1 MAKPYSQDLRDRLV
15 LAVLSGQSRR
25 NVARRFDV
33 SPSCV
38 IKLMQQRETT
48 GDCLPRKFGGH
59 KRHALAEHE
68 DKVRALVAAQ
78 PDLTITALWKKLT
91 ALKIKV
97 GQSAVGRFLLHLKL
111 TYKKTLHAT
120 EQQRPDVQAARLAWR
135 EMQKGLDPK
144 RLVFIDE
151 TWASVRQG
159 VRLAG
164 PRASND
170 EQRRARR
177 CVILPD
183 AMLDSPPLF
192 TIEFFEIGDG
202 HRLRISL
209 EGGGPGNHL
218 SRQVRNTS
226 AVAIGSEL
234 PAASPGAAPRA

>member
-38 IKLMQQRETT
+38 VKLMQQRETT

-97 GQSAVGRFLLHLKL
+97 GRSAVGRFLLHLKL
-111 TYKKTLHAT
+111 TYKKKRCTRRNSKGPMFRQLVSRGARYGKALILRGLCSST
-120 EQQRPDVQAARLAWR
+120 RP
-135 EMQKGLDPK
+135 G
-144 RLVFIDE
+144 
-151 TWASVRQG
+151 
-159 VRLAG
+159 
-164 PRASND
+164 
-170 EQRRARR
+170 RR
-177 CVILPD
+177 P
-183 AMLDSPPLF
+183 
-192 TIEFFEIGDG
+192 T
-202 HRLRISL
+202 
-209 EGGGPGNHL
+209 
-218 SRQVRNTS
+218 
-226 AVAIGSEL
+226 
-234 PAASPGAAPRA
+234 